1 MPSFRRE
8 ELEQSV
14 YGSATNVQRSHLGNQ
29 RGDAQTV
36 GEAQRMPGRRDRR
49 TAEQN
54 MALIKTFIAE
64 AGRPVLLLEICDHL
78 GRKPSPHLRSIL
90 TTLVA
95 TGEVVQT
102 QDYGAGP
109 VVPRF
114 WYSLPE

>member
-1 MPSFRRE
+1 MPTIRRD

-14 YGSATNVQRSHLGNQ
+14 YGSTTNVQRSHLEKQ

-36 GEAQRMPGRRDRR
+36 GEVQRMPGRRDRR
-49 TAEQN
+49 TADQN
-54 MALIKTFIAE
+54 MALIKTFISE

-90 TTLVA
+90 TALVA
-95 TGEVVQT
+95 SGEVVQT
-102 QDYGAGP
+102 QDFGAGP